1 MNFTG
6 WNIFQQ
12 QIPENTE
19 PRYDFLQQPTN
30 YLFNESNPFQQP
42 IPQAIS
48 DDEIFTDG
56 GENLTDKIIY
66 GDETGE
72 INIYNA
78 ETTELDRNCSQVIT
92 LTRDNDK
99 MSDKIGSIFGKLEDI
114 ITEFSCK
121 TIDDDYIS
129 EAFDKSNFIMV
140 IIRRPITKLDDIYDL
155 DFLDVCIF
163 LSSHFTHFKED
174 PFQSSGKNLYVD
186 VICSRSSNN
195 RYSQSGQMDFVLDE
209 TTKFAIQER
218 CRAIVLNA
226 VYNINQILANFH
238 EVLTDDI
245 TEQAKID
252 NNFMN
257 ENMEI
262 FLENLKKLD
271 GRHPGDFETFK
282 NLILYLI
289 IEPALEKRMK
299 KGEKLDNYQKDV
311 IKNISQI
318 SFPIVLQ
325 DFSSRL
331 IDKYIKNGFEIKLF
345 CDEESSKESEM
356 TEDEYLKKLIENFFE
371 ESNTGIRMVKCL
383 PAIDYME

>member
-245 TEQAKID
+245 ISTVV
-252 NNFMN
+252 
-257 ENMEI
+257 
-262 FLENLKKLD
+262 LEVEKKAS
-271 GRHPGDFETFK
+271 E
-282 NLILYLI
+282 
-289 IEPALEKRMK
+289 LEK
-299 KGEKLDNYQKDV
+299 
-311 IKNISQI
+311 
-318 SFPIVLQ
+318 
-325 DFSSRL
+325 
-331 IDKYIKNGFEIKLF
+331 
-345 CDEESSKESEM
+345 
-356 TEDEYLKKLIENFFE
+356 
-371 ESNTGIRMVKCL
+371 
-383 PAIDYME
+383 